1 MRKKYHGFSASYI
14 RITGL
19 GGFQEKFISELI
31 SQNINIYEISQEK
44 SGFIALVKPYDY
56 LKISRIAKK
65 HGIRLRVSERIG
77 LRFRLYPF
85 RKRWGLIIGS
95 LCCCAVIT
103 ILSQFI
109 WKIDIEGNIE
119 LSSQEIC
126 AVMEENGLMP
136 GSTRKSFDTKI
147 CELSAMTK
155 LKNLSWISVERE
167 GSKVYIK
174 IAEINDTEDS
184 KISVNTPC
192 NVISDFDGQ
201 LVYTEIYKGRLQT
214 TVGSGVVKGQLLI
227 SGAVNDN
234 GGHIVYVHADG
245 VLKAVCEQTEE
256 FYLPYEQE
264 RIVPTDVK
272 HYSSYFMLSSYALAL
287 PWEQYHTDDM
297 SNISYTEDTHKISIF
312 GFETPYSYKKGV
324 YTELKREKVVYKNSD
339 IIHQLEQQKEDFEAN
354 FLSDC
359 VIISD
364 EKEFEVDEKG
374 IKMKVNYKVERNIGV
389 KREIGILH

>member
-1 MRKKYHGFSASYI
+1 MRKKYHGFTASYI

-31 SQNINIYEISQEK
+31 SENINIYEITQEK

-56 LKISRIAKK
+56 LTIARIAKK
-65 HGIRLRVSERIG
+65 YGIRLRVSERIG
-77 LRFRLYPF
+77 LRFRLYPL

-109 WKIDIEGNIE
+109 WKIDIEGNVGI
-119 LSSQEIC
+119 SSQEIS
-126 AVMEENGLMP
+126 AVMEANGLMP
-136 GSTRKSFDTKI
+136 GCTRKSFDTKI
-147 CELSAMTK
+147 CELSAMSR
-155 LKNLSWISVERE
+155 LESLSWISVERE

-174 IAEINDTEDS
+174 VAETNDPDNSE
-184 KISVNTPC
+184 IPVNTPC
-192 NVISDFDGQ
+192 NVISDYDGQ

-227 SGAVNDN
+227 SGTVNDN

-245 VLKAVCEQTEE
+245 IIKAVCEQTEE
-256 FYLPYEQE
+256 FYLPFEQE
-264 RIVPTDVK
+264 RIVPTDTK
-272 HYSSYFMLSSYALAL
+272 YYSTYFMLGSYSLAL

-297 SNISYTEDTHKISIF
+297 SNMSYSEDTYKISLF
-312 GFETPYSYKKGV
+312 GIETPYNYKRGV
-324 YTELKREKVVYKNSD
+324 YTQLKSEKVVYKNSD
-339 IIHQLEQQKEDFEAN
+339 VIHQLEQQKEDFEAN

-359 VIISD
+359 KIMSD
-364 EKEFEVDEKG
+364 EKEFEADDKG
-374 IKMKVNYKVERNIGV
+374 IKMTVKYKVERNIGV